1 MYATMTKLKQK
12 QNVYCLVEFFKLCFL
27 QLYCICETKAIVY
40 GALSTAKT
48 QVTYAAV
55 LCLNASCVNTDSCC
69 CCSAILLLSPEATCV
84 DIVFDTITYLPVIR
98 VN

>member
-1 MYATMTKLKQK
+1 MYATVMKLKK
-12 QNVYCLVEFFKLCFL
+12 KENVYCLVELFKLYFL
-27 QLYCICETKAIVY
+27 QLYCICASATKAIVY
-40 GALSTAKT
+40 GALSAAKT

-84 DIVFDTITYLPVIR
+84 
-98 VN
+98 